1 VRWRLPLLC
10 LVLAAAPAGCGGSSS
25 PSSSSGHTSTVAER
39 ADPPAA
45 LLRGWTRLVN
55 NTAGFS
61 LSLPPGWTSR
71 GSTGGSTLLRSR
83 DRALAVAVSADRSHD
98 GAGDPPT
105 TYLDRTVRNLAG
117 YRGLRA
123 GAAVTVRGLQYPA
136 ARVTATGTF
145 TRTRVRQA
153 ITLYALHRPG
163 RVTYTLAVF
172 RSAAIPAA
180 RYAPYLQVMLRSFR
194 GGPARA

>member
-1 VRWRLPLLC
+1 M
-10 LVLAAAPAGCGGSSS
+10 LAAALVGCGGSSS
-25 PSSSSGHTSTVAER
+25 TRDASTRDASTPAES

-45 LLRGWTRLVN
+45 ALPGWSRLVN
-55 NTAGFS
+55 GAAGFS

-83 DRALAVAVSADRSHD
+83 DRALAVAVSADRSRD

-105 TYLDRTVRNLAG
+105 TYLDRTVRSLAG
-117 YRGLRA
+117 YRDLRA
-123 GAAVTVRGLQYPA
+123 GRAVAVQGLHYPA
-136 ARVTATGTF
+136 AKVTAIGTF
-145 TRTRVRQA
+145 RRTRVRQA

-180 RYAPYLQVMLRSFR
+180 RYAPYLQVLLRSFR
-194 GGPARA
+194 GQPAQV

>member
-1 VRWRLPLLC
+1 MGWRFLLVC

-25 PSSSSGHTSTVAER
+25 SGDTSTPTEST
-39 ADPPAA
+39 DPPAA
-45 LLRGWTRLVN
+45 ALPGWSRLVN
-55 NTAGFS
+55 GTAGFS
-61 LSLPPGWTSR
+61 LSLPPGWTSH
-71 GSTGGSTLLRSR
+71 GAAGGSTLVRST
-83 DRALAVAVSADRSHD
+83 DRALAVAVSADRSDD

-123 GAAVTVRGLQYPA
+123 GRAVALRGLRYPA
-136 ARVTATGTF
+136 AQVTATGTF

-172 RSAAIPAA
+172 RSAVTPAA
-180 RYAPYLQVMLRSFR
+180 RYGPYLQIVLRSFR
-194 GGPARA
+194 GRPARV

>member
-1 VRWRLPLLC
+1 V
-10 LVLAAAPAGCGGSSS
+10 VES
-25 PSSSSGHTSTVAER
+25 
-39 ADPPAA
+39 ADPPAT
-45 LLRGWTRLVN
+45 LLRGWSRLVN
-55 NTAGFS
+55 DAAGFS

-71 GSTGGSTLLRSR
+71 GSAGASTLLRSR

-105 TYLDRTVRNLAG
+105 TYLDRTVRNLTG

-123 GAAVTVRGLQYPA
+123 GHAVTARGLHYPA
-136 ARVTATGTF
+136 ATVTAIWTF

-153 ITLYALHRPG
+153 IALYALHRPG

-180 RYAPYLQVMLRSFR
+180 RYAPYLQVMARSFR
-194 GGPARA
+194 ARPARG

>member
-1 VRWRLPLLC
+1 
-10 LVLAAAPAGCGGSSS
+10 
-25 PSSSSGHTSTVAER
+25 VAES
-39 ADPPAA
+39 ADPPAP
-45 LLRGWTRLVN
+45 LLRGWSRLVN
-55 NTAGFS
+55 DAAGFS

-71 GSTGGSTLLRSR
+71 GSTGASTLLRSR
-83 DRALAVAVSADRSHD
+83 DRALAVAVSADRSRD

-105 TYLDRTVRNLAG
+105 AYVDRTVRSLPG

-123 GAAVTVRGLQYPA
+123 GRAVTVPGLRYPA
-136 ARVTATGTF
+136 AKVTAIGTF

-163 RVTYTLAVF
+163 LVTYTLAVF

-194 GGPARA
+194 GRPARA